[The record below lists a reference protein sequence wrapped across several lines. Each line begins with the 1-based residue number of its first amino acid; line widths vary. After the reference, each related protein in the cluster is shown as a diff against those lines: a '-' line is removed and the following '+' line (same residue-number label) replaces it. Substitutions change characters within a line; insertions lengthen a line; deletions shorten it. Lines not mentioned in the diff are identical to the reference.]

1 MVWAAGPKGGV
12 VPIPKSISYAR
23 ADQAEFEQY
32 HGQVIG
38 FRGEH
43 AAPYLWR
50 HLGEKSHDMM
60 DAILSEFGE

>member
-1 MVWAAGPKGGV
+1 MSRK
-12 VPIPKSISYAR
+12 INDLR
-23 ADQAEFEQY
+23 
-32 HGQVIG
+32 GQ
-38 FRGEH
+38 H